1 MLPSFKNAIK
11 SVTHIDEMGRR
22 KALQVKTG
30 ADGVRTIDVPRMA
43 VLETMGSVVIV
54 EIEGDAVQR

>member
-1 MLPSFKNAIK
+1 
-11 SVTHIDEMGRR
+11 MGRR

-54 EIEGDAVQR
+54 EIEGAAVQR